1 MAQPLFGGPIVVIA
15 IMSSKSPSSNT
26 GRSPSS
32 RRESLKLPFVVAV
45 LASCSY
51 IIAADQKSGEVMLN
65 YMKMVLTKT
74 QICLSLLLVCI
85 GDAAVTPQKVREL
98 DRSSFGFT
106 YAR

>member
-85 GDAAVTPQKVREL
+85 GDAAVTPQKVR